1 MEKDTNRIPF
11 YPSIADGMNVLGL
24 IVFCIAFGIIIGQ
37 LEEKGKLMVD
47 FFVVLNEIVMR
58 LVFIIM
64 W

>member
-1 MEKDTNRIPF
+1 
-11 YPSIADGMNVLGL
+11 MNVLGL